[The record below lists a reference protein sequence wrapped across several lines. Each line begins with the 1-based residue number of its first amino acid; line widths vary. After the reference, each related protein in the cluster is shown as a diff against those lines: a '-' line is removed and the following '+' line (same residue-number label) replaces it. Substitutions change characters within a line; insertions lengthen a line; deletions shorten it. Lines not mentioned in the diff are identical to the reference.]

1 MPTIHVFQAGRSDT
15 LGYTHDPN
23 GANLP
28 RGIVRGTWKRFGT
41 VDLGA
46 GTSSRADAEV
56 DLVTTALERDGF
68 YVAVGGIDL
77 TTVRPHQVWPRQ
89 S

>member
-15 LGYTHDPN
+15 LGYTHDSN

-28 RGIVRGTWKRFGT
+28 RGIVRGTWKRLGT

-46 GTSSRADAEV
+46 GARRADAEV

-77 TTVRPHQVWPRQ
+77 TMVRPHQVRPRQ